1 VEFARNDRPGAQQ
14 YQAALFKAIQQGTQE
29 RGGKLRPEAQQ
40 WAGALAKQLL
50 GSGRPDAILT
60 GAELAGSQRMAE
72 LQGPLTALVNKK
84 ELPENQRQ
92 AALDALVAINARDQ
106 IPLLGRLLEETA
118 ETISLREHSAL
129 LLARINQPEA
139 HAEVVKT
146 LAVAPARLQNV
157 IAIGLANSRQGAG
170 NLLEAVAAGK
180 ASARLLQERW
190 VELQLQKYPEFK
202 DTLVKLTKGL
212 PPADQRLQ
220 ELLQQRHTNFVKANK
235 DPVLGAKVFAKH
247 CANCHQ
253 IAGQG
258 AKVGPQLEG
267 VGIRG
272 IDRLLEDILD
282 PNRNVDQAFRSTT
295 LALKNGQIV
304 SGLVLR
310 EEGEVVVLADAQG
323 KEVRITKNAIEERNV
338 SSLSPMPANIVDQIP
353 ETDFYNLL
361 AYLLAQ
367 RPSQNGKAG
376 Q

>member
-1 VEFARNDRPGAQQ
+1 
-14 YQAALFKAIQQGTQE
+14 
-29 RGGKLRPEAQQ
+29 
-40 WAGALAKQLL
+40 
-50 GSGRPDAILT
+50 
-60 GAELAGSQRMAE
+60 MAE
-72 LQGPLTALVNKK
+72 LQEPLTTLASNK

-106 IPLLGRLLEETA
+106 IPLLGRLLGETA
-118 ETISLREHSAL
+118 ETMSLREHSAL
-129 LLARINQPEA
+129 LLARINQSEA
-139 HAEVVKT
+139 HTEVLKA
-146 LAVAPARLQNV
+146 LAVAPARLQNM
-157 IAIGLANSRQGAG
+157 IAIGLAGSRQGAG
-170 NLLEAVAAGK
+170 RLLEAVAAGK

-190 VELQLQKYPEFK
+190 VELQLQKYPDLK
-202 DTLVKLTKGL
+202 DPLAKLTQGL

-220 ELLQQRHTNFVKANK
+220 ELLQQRRINFVKAQK
-235 DPVLGAKVFAKH
+235 DTVVGAKVFEKN

-253 IAGQG
+253 IGGQG
-258 AKVGPQLEG
+258 AKVGPQLDG

-295 LALKNGQIV
+295 LALKSGQIV

-367 RPSQNGKAG
+367 RPSK
-376 Q
+376 